1 LVVVVVKKT
10 AGYVTC
16 PAGNGKI
23 QQWAQ
28 NIFKATEI
36 NYIISFRSRSG
47 VYGDGKTHH

>member
-10 AGYVTC
+10 AGNVTY

-23 QQWAQ
+23 QERAQ
-28 NIFKATEI
+28 HIFKGTEI
-36 NYIISFRSRSG
+36 NYLISFRSRSG